1 MNVPIVMLDALDLVI
16 VEQKI
21 LDRRK
26 GMVRRVTE
34 VAEIESFTAGMPQM
48 RTLFEWDPPTDTIK
62 KNNVPSKYVQK
73 LQKYTGMSK
82 KDIDLELEKRKEFI
96 EDLCTRGIR
105 KFEDV
110 VEEVKKFQGSSK

>member
-1 MNVPIVMLDALDLVI
+1 
-16 VEQKI
+16 
-21 LDRRK
+21 
-26 GMVRRVTE
+26 
-34 VAEIESFTAGMPQM
+34 
-48 RTLFEWDPPTDTIK
+48 
-62 KNNVPSKYVQK
+62 
-73 LQKYTGMSK
+73 MSK